1 MKLGLALRLGAALS
15 GRSAPVLDA
24 FRLDRSGQQL
34 VLRVDPGSEALV
46 IDRAQSRFEALA
58 SAMGLQAEVI

>member
-1 MKLGLALRLGAALS
+1 
-15 GRSAPVLDA
+15 VLDA

-46 IDRAQSRFEALA
+46 IDRAHARFEALA
-58 SAMGLQAEVI
+58 AAMGLQPQVI